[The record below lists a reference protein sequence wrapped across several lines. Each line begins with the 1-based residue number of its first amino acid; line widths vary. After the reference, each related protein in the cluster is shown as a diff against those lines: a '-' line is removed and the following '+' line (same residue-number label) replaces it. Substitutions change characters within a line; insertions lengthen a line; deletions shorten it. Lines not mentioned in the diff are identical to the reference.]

1 MNVFNKT
8 TKPLRVRLVVVPL
21 IALTLSSTPARGEE
35 SPTFVDLSLLVAAEY
50 PCTVPIYVPPFRI
63 DHVQKIGRQSA
74 YNVDTLSIDGNT
86 ATQMDVP
93 PHSVQR
99 PELNLPKSGPFGNEF
114 MDKVPAWK
122 FGGEA
127 CVVDL
132 RELLDAAPAGVSS
145 LVRRRHFEDW
155 ERNHR
160 PLRFGDVV
168 LMRSDYSDKYYL
180 PLPAGRRFAAEPMEK
195 KAPGWPD
202 PDPDAMEYLASR
214 KVFHMGTDSP
224 SMGPIPDLAEPTHY
238 AALKY
243 GAVFT
248 EAATNLGKLPVPTS
262 AWSLTRNGGA
272 ISV

>member
-1 MNVFNKT
+1 MKHERIQQNYQAT
-8 TKPLRVRLVVVPL
+8 TRPIGRRPVNWL
-21 IALTLSSTPARGEE
+21 LTLSSTPARGEE

-114 MDKVPAWK
+114 TDKVPAWK
-122 FGGEA
+122 FVGEA

-155 ERNHR
+155 GAESSSAA
-160 PLRFGDVV
+160 F
-168 LMRSDYSDKYYL
+168 
-180 PLPAGRRFAAEPMEK
+180 RRRRV
-195 KAPGWPD
+195 
-202 PDPDAMEYLASR
+202 DAQRLQR
-214 KVFHMGTDSP
+214 
-224 SMGPIPDLAEPTHY
+224 
-238 AALKY
+238 
-243 GAVFT
+243 
-248 EAATNLGKLPVPTS
+248 
-262 AWSLTRNGGA
+262 
-272 ISV
+272 